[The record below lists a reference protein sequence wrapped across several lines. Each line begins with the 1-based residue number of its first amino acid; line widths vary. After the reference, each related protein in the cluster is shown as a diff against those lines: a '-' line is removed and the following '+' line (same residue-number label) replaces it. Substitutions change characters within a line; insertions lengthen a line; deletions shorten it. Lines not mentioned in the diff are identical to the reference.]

1 MYLSEIYMTESDYD
15 LLKTVPNFYHPSQL
29 LNAEA
34 HST

>member
-15 LLKTVPNFYHPSQL
+15 LLKTEPNFYHPSEL
-29 LNAEA
+29 LNAEV